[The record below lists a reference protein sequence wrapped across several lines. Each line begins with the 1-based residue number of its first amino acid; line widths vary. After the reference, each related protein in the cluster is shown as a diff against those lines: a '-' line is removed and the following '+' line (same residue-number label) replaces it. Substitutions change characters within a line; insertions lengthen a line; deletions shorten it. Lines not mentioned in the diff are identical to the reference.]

1 MCGIV
6 GLVGSSPDAAPEVR
20 TAERMLAALAHRGPD
35 ESQVLRAGSAVFGTA
50 RLALVDRPTSKQPMQ
65 DPSGRYML
73 SFNGEIYNYRELR
86 RSLELQGMC
95 FRTSGDTEV
104 LLAWLVRWGVDRLG
118 DLKGQFA
125 LAFWDSWSKTVVLAR
140 DRFGIVPLFF
150 TRIPSGPL
158 AFASEVK
165 AIHAGGFQVPL
176 SVRDV
181 VDSGVFWGLHS
192 GRSTYAGVESVP
204 PGSYVRFRSGVLDRG
219 AYWQFR
225 FPATRAG
232 GSLQEQGKHLVNL
245 LAAAV
250 ERRVPAYGD
259 PAVLVSG
266 GLDSSA
272 VLSLLRGARPDAR
285 IRSFSIRFAETA
297 LDESGFQEI
306 ATQAFRT
313 DHCSVT
319 CDDETVA
326 TMLVETILHAE
337 TPLVRTAPASSYQ
350 LAQEIE
356 NHHTR
361 TVLSGEGA
369 DELLCGYDLFKVAN
383 IRDSW
388 SKDPDSDTW
397 PRMLEEALGPQRALG
412 RTVERAFYEQGLDRR
427 SDPIF
432 SHQNRWRSAFRITQY
447 LAPDI
452 RAGLDVERVLDGVRD
467 RLPEEYHHWS
477 AVEQAQYLEVTY
489 FLSCA
494 LLGSQCD
501 RPYMAHS
508 IEARYPFL
516 DEDVVDYALTLPQTA
531 KLDGMNEKAV
541 LKAAMG
547 STVPAQIR
555 NRVKQPYTAP
565 EGNVFRSEAG
575 KVLLGTYLSRQALE
589 RIGVFDAGRVEWLMR
604 KLQRSRT
611 SFYDDLAILWVFST
625 QVLADTYG
633 VADL

>member
-6 GLVGSSPDAAPEVR
+6 GLVGIGPDVAREVQ
-20 TAERMLAALAHRGPD
+20 TAERMLATLAHRGPD
-35 ESQVLRAGSAVFGTA
+35 DSQVVRLGGAVLGTA

-65 DPSGRYML
+65 DPAGRFML

-86 RSLELQGMC
+86 RILEGEGVD
-95 FRTSGDTEV
+95 FGTSGDTEV
-104 LLAWLVRWGVDRLG
+104 LLHWLVRRGVDGLA

-125 LAFWDSWSKTVVLAR
+125 LAFWDSASDTLVLAR

-150 TRIPSGPL
+150 VRTPTGRI

-165 AIHAGGFQVPL
+165 AIHAAGIATQL
-176 SVRDV
+176 SVPDLI
-181 VDSGVFWGLHS
+181 DSGVFWGLHP
-192 GRSTYAGVESVP
+192 GRSAYAGMESVP
-204 PGSYVRFRSGVLDRG
+204 PGSFVRSGSGALERG
-219 AYWQFR
+219 AYWR
-225 FPATRAG
+225 FEFPQERAG
-232 GSLQEQGKHLVNL
+232 GTLQEQGKHLENL
-245 LAAAV
+245 LATAV

-285 IRSFSIRFAETA
+285 IQSFSMRFAEKA
-297 LDESGFQEI
+297 LDESGFQEL
-306 ATQAFRT
+306 ATRMYGT
-313 DHCSVT
+313 VHHSVV

-326 TMLVETILHAE
+326 NTLVQTILHAE
-337 TPLVRTAPASSYQ
+337 VPLVRTAPASSYQ
-350 LAQEIE
+350 LAREIE
-356 NHHTR
+356 AHHTR

-369 DELLCGYDLFKVAN
+369 DELLCGYDLFKVAG

-388 SKDPDSDTW
+388 SKDPDSTVW
-397 PRMLEEALGPQRALG
+397 PRMLEKALGPQRELG
-412 RTVERAFYEQGLDRR
+412 RTVERAFYEQGLDQR

-432 SHQNRWRSAFRITQY
+432 SHQNRWRSSFRITQY

-452 RAGLDVERVLDGVRD
+452 RAGLDVEQVLDGVRD
-467 RLPEEYHHWS
+467 RLPQEYHHWS
-477 AVEQAQYLEVTY
+477 AVEQAQYLEVRY
-489 FLSCA
+489 FLSSA

-516 DEDVVDYALTLPQTA
+516 DEDVVDFALTLPQSS

-541 LKAAMG
+541 LKSAMG
-547 STVPAQIR
+547 STVPAQILD
-555 NRVKQPYTAP
+555 RVKQPYTAP
-565 EGNVFRSEAG
+565 EGNVFRSDAG
-575 KVLLGTYLSRQALE
+575 KVLLDTYLSRQALE
-589 RIGVFDAGRVEWLMR
+589 RHGVFDVGRVEWLLR
-604 KLQRSRT
+604 KLERSRT
-611 SFYDDLAILWVFST
+611 SFYDDLAILWVLST
-625 QVLADTYG
+625 QVLANTYG

>member
-6 GLVGSSPDAAPEVR
+6 GLVGTGPDAAQDVQK
-20 TAERMLAALAHRGPD
+20 TERMLATLAHRGPD
-35 ESQVLRAGSAVFGTA
+35 ESQVVRLGDAVFGTA
-50 RLALVDRPTSKQPMQ
+50 RLALVDRPTSKQPME

-73 SFNGEIYNYRELR
+73 SFNGELYNYRELR
-86 RSLELQGMC
+86 RSLEREGVT

-104 LLAWLVRWGVDRLG
+104 LLHWLVHWGVDRLV

-125 LAFWDSWSKTVVLAR
+125 LAFWDSSSSTVLLAR
-140 DRFGIVPLFF
+140 DRFGIVPLYFGK
-150 TRIPSGPL
+150 TPSGHI

-165 AIHAGGFQVPL
+165 AIQAGGFPAQL
-176 SVRDV
+176 SVPDLI
-181 VDSGVFWGLHS
+181 DSGVFWGLHP

-204 PGSYVRFRSGVLDRG
+204 PGGYVRSRSGALDRG
-219 AYWQFR
+219 AYWRFQF
-225 FPATRAG
+225 PVTRVG
-232 GSLQEQGKHLVNL
+232 GTLVEQGKHLANL

-250 ERRVPAYGD
+250 ERRVPAHGD

-285 IRSFSIRFAETA
+285 IRSFSMRFAERA
-297 LDESGFQEI
+297 LDESSFQEL
-306 ATQAFRT
+306 ATQMFGT
-313 DHCSVT
+313 DHHWVI

-326 TMLVETILHAE
+326 TTLVETILHAE
-337 TPLVRTAPASSYQ
+337 VPLVRTAPASSFQ
-350 LAQEIE
+350 LAHEIE
-356 NHHTR
+356 AHHTR

-369 DELLCGYDLFKVAN
+369 DELLCGYDLFKIAS

-388 SKDPDSDTW
+388 SKDPISTVW
-397 PRMLEEALGPQRALG
+397 PRMLEEVLQPQRDLG
-412 RTVERAFYEQGLDRR
+412 RTVERAFYEQGLDQR

-432 SHQNRWRSAFRITQY
+432 SHQNRWRSSFRITQY

-452 RAGLDVERVLDGVRD
+452 RAGLEVEQVLDGVRD
-467 RLPEEYHHWS
+467 RLPGKYHGWS
-477 AVEQAQYLEVTY
+477 AVEQAQYLEVSY
-489 FLSCA
+489 FLSSA

-516 DEDVVDYALTLPQTA
+516 DEDVVDFALTLPQSS

-541 LKAAMG
+541 LKSGMG
-547 STVPAQIR
+547 LAVPPQILD
-555 NRVKQPYTAP
+555 RVKQPYTAP

-575 KVLLGTYLSRQALE
+575 KVLLDTYLSSRALK
-589 RIGVFDAGRVEWLMR
+589 RIGVFDVRRVEWLVG
-604 KLQRSRT
+604 KLERSRT
-611 SFYDDLAILWVFST
+611 SFYDDLALVWILST